1 MLVGGNDHGESG
13 ALAGLEPL
21 VAASEIEP
29 HQQIAPRLVVM
40 ETGLN
45 EIIL

>member
-1 MLVGGNDHGESG
+1 MLVGGNDHGEPG